1 MDISIACSAAVL
13 AAPSRGVESCWLL
26 LAGGPAGHLLLII
39 VVAGWWLV
47 GAVGC
52 EDDDKINLKR

>member
-1 MDISIACSAAVL
+1 
-13 AAPSRGVESCWLL
+13 LL
-26 LAGGPAGHLLLII
+26 LAVGPAGHLLLIT

-52 EDDDKINLKR
+52 EDDDQSQGEIFDADGRR